1 VDFTFSEEQ
10 NELRAVLRKFLAAR
24 CSETEVRGVME
35 SPTGL
40 DEAVWRE
47 LAGQVGLAGLAVPE
61 AYGGAG
67 TGFAELGIA
76 AEEIGSALACI
87 PFFSTVV
94 LVSSALLL
102 SGDEESCQ
110 RWLPRIVAGD
120 LVATVAVAE
129 GRREWNPEAIE
140 CVASAEMGWR
150 LTGTKTYV
158 LDGSAAGLVIVAAR
172 AGDSIGL
179 FAVEQGAP
187 GMAAS
192 ANSTMDL
199 TRRFASV
206 RFDAAPAV
214 PLELDSRHTL
224 ERLYGIALA
233 MLAAEQVG
241 GAQRCLDMAVSYA
254 KQRYQFGRPI
264 GSFQAIKHRCA
275 DDLILIEA
283 ARAASGYALWAA
295 GEEDEE
301 DFILAA
307 RMAKAVC
314 SEAFFRAAAD
324 NIQVH
329 GGIGFTWEHPAHLY
343 FKRAK
348 SSELWLGDPAVQRD
362 QIGRML
368 ELQSLS

>member
-1 VDFTFSEEQ
+1 
-10 NELRAVLRKFLAAR
+10 
-24 CSETEVRGVME
+24 
-35 SPTGL
+35 
-40 DEAVWRE
+40 
-47 LAGQVGLAGLAVPE
+47 
-61 AYGGAG
+61 
-67 TGFAELGIA
+67 
-76 AEEIGSALACI
+76 
-87 PFFSTVV
+87 
-94 LVSSALLL
+94 
-102 SGDEESCQ
+102 
-110 RWLPRIVAGD
+110 
-120 LVATVAVAE
+120 
-129 GRREWNPEAIE
+129 
-140 CVASAEMGWR
+140 
-150 LTGTKTYV
+150 
-158 LDGSAAGLVIVAAR
+158 
-172 AGDSIGL
+172 
-179 FAVEQGAP
+179 
-187 GMAAS
+187 MAAS